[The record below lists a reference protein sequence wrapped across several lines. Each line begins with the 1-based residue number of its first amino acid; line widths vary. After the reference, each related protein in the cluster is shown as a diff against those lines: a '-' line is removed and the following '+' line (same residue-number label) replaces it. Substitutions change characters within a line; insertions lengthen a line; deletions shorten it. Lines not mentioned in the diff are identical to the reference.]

1 MFAIVNWNQRR
12 LAPGARPSII
22 FRLGLAA
29 AGVCGFMLRPCSA
42 DTLPKPI
49 PSVRANPPRLAQN
62 DEGDTSEV
70 APGQVEKYV
79 AVYRAMQRDHG
90 LTVEQAALQQGL
102 TLQAF
107 RQLENRIE
115 RDEAAREQARRQLQA
130 AAANESASPT
140 PTPSGN

>member
-1 MFAIVNWNQRR
+1 MNWNQRR
-12 LAPGARPSII
+12 QAPGAKPSII

-29 AGVCGFMLRPCSA
+29 AGVWGFMLRPCSA
-42 DTLPKPI
+42 DVPPRPV
-49 PSVRANPPRLAQN
+49 PSIRANPPRLAQN
-62 DEGDTSEV
+62 DESDTSEV
-70 APGQVEKYV
+70 APSEVEKYV

-90 LTVEQAALQQGL
+90 LTVEQATLQQGI

-115 RDEAAREQARRQLQA
+115 RDDGAREQARRQLQA

-140 PTPSGN
+140 PTPPGN